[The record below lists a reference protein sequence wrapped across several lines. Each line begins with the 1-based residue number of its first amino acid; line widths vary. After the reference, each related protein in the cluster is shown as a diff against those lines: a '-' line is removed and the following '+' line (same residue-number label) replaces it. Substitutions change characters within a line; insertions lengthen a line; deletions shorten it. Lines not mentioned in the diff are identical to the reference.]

1 MMSIGTS
8 ILRLRQGWPRGER
21 RARIQKSVRPTTVEE
36 AAQLAPEWGRIET
49 AHLRGHSLHAARPGR
64 TNRLV

>member
-1 MMSIGTS
+1 MVSIGTS
-8 ILRLRQGWPRGER
+8 ILRLRQGWPRGEQ
-21 RARIQKSVRPTTVEE
+21 RARSQRSVTPTTVEE

-64 TNRLV
+64 MNRPV